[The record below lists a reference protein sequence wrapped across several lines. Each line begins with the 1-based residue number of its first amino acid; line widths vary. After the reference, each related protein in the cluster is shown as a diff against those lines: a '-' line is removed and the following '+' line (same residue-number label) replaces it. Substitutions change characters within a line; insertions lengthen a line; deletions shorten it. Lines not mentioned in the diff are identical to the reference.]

1 MYAVQQHL
9 GINAGIIKMICEGIN
24 RCKSGNSKKDGQRY
38 KFEYINPETTPHDYK
53 KSTQTGQKRQKLLT
67 DVDEKLHVMKF
78 GRKPYGP
85 FRYNT
90 NEERKQARKAK
101 KQDIFSLSQGIVTYA
116 LISTIIHLLEKPGI

>member
-9 GINAGIIKMICEGIN
+9 GVNAGIIKMICEGIN

-38 KFEYINPETTPHDYK
+38 KFEYINPETTPDDYK

-67 DVDEKLHVMKF
+67 GVDEKLHVMKF
-78 GRKPYGP
+78 GRQPYGP

-90 NEERKQARKAK
+90 NEERKQARKAQK
-101 KQDIFSLSQGIVTYA
+101 TRYILATA

>member
-53 KSTQTGQKRQKLLT
+53 KWTQTGQKRQKLLT

-90 NEERKQARKAK
+90 NEERKQARKAQK
-101 KQDIFSLSQGIVTYA
+101 TRYILATA